1 MKEITLHEY
10 WRSSACY
17 RVRIALN
24 LAKIRYK
31 IIAVDLL
38 KGEHRLDAHLA
49 RQPQGIVPVLEI
61 YGQQSTQ
68 LLAIIEYINE
78 IYNLGLLPEQTADK
92 TKVRALAQTLAIDVH
107 PVCNLTVKNFA
118 VELSGWQETRP
129 IWIKSFT
136 EPGLK
141 AFETLLGAFEQ
152 SPYCTGSEVSMAD
165 ICLMPQINNATGWG
179 AVFNKYPRIVSVVRA
194 CDLNPAFIKAHP
206 KNVKVS

>member
-92 TKVRALAQTLAIDVH
+92 TKVRALAQTLASDVH

-136 EPGLK
+136 EPGLS

>member
-1 MKEITLHEY
+1 MKEITLHES

-61 YGQQSTQ
+61 YGQQSKQ

-92 TKVRALAQTLAIDVH
+92 TKVRALAQTLASDVH

-118 VELSGWQETRP
+118 VELSGFQETRP

>member
-31 IIAVDLL
+31 IIAVNLL

-68 LLAIIEYINE
+68 LLAIIECINE

-141 AFETLLGAFEQ
+141 AFETLLDAFEQ
-152 SPYCTGSEVSMAD
+152 STYCTGSEVSMAD